1 MAVEGDQPTAPERY
15 DEMLGARSIH
25 QLPSDGRQTFFK
37 IMQRGADF
45 AFRWANQIDILEAQ
59 QIAVRAADIR
69 RDDLDLPSQLRQHHR
84 ERCFGDHA
92 VSEITKDECI
102 RLLAQFQKNLPGSLG
117 RPRIQRPAL
126 RLFDFEQ
133 LGVFHQIAPLDGQ
146 GASIQQRVDFDVVG
160 SELRLCIS
168 GEAVLAQGG
177 DQLHRR
183 TEAGQVPGDDAGAS
197 EISVLLQLLQ

>member
-1 MAVEGDQPTAPERY
+1 MEPSLLDKLVTEVRRYQNKDFLKAAMAVCALAANADDEVDLAERY
-15 DEMLGARSIH
+15 SI
-25 QLPSDGRQTFFK
+25 DR
-37 IMQRGADF
+37 A
-45 AFRWANQIDILEAQ
+45 LET
-59 QIAVRAADIR
+59 
-69 RDDLDLPSQLRQHHR
+69 
-84 ERCFGDHA
+84 E
-92 VSEITKDECI
+92 
-102 RLLAQFQKNLPGSLG
+102 
-117 RPRIQRPAL
+117 PAL

-133 LGVFHQIAPLDGQ
+133 LGVFHQITPLNRQ

-177 DQLHRR
+177 DQLHGR